1 MLAFSLEDRFEV
13 EEQKNG
19 QATGDVNN
27 QVKPVLDKRTGA
39 KKSMQDNINFIG
51 LRMG

>member
-19 QATGDVNN
+19 QVTGDLKN
-27 QVKPVLDKRTGA
+27 QVKTVHDEARPK
-39 KKSMQDNINFIG
+39 KKSMEDNK
-51 LRMG
+51 